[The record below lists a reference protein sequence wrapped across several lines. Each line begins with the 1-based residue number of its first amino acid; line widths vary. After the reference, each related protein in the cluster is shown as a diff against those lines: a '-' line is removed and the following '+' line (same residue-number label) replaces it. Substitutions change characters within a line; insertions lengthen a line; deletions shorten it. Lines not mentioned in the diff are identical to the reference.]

1 MLALDL
7 GIPYAWS
14 RSFQWPPYTLKIFLT
29 NLYEALRKRSQRRSV
44 AAEVRALLAESIPT
58 EKELKKRREFMM
70 KLERLRFT
78 ADREDGAFPT
88 SEEMIRE
95 DRDR

>member
-1 MLALDL
+1 MA
-7 GIPYAWS
+7 
-14 RSFQWPPYTLKIFLT
+14 TLYVE
-29 NLYEALRKRSQRRSV
+29 NVPDDLYEALRKRAKSQRRSV

-58 EKELKKRREFMM
+58 EKELKKRHEFMM
-70 KLERLRFT
+70 KLDRLRFT
-78 ADREDGAFPT
+78 ADRADGAFPT